1 MVSPTTFTAPS
12 SSLLLP
18 SAPNEKSYKVAIRAN
33 DLFERGQYNE
43 AIIDYTKVLQ
53 LSKDCSKGDQAFV
66 ALIHSNRS
74 ACYIKT
80 KEYEKAR
87 RDAVQT
93 IDLASTWSKV
103 CM

>member
-1 MVSPTTFTAPS
+1 MVSPTTVAPS
-12 SSLLLP
+12 SLLSP
-18 SAPNEKSYKVAIRAN
+18 PAPNEKSYRVAIRAN

-53 LSKDCSKGDQAFV
+53 VSKEGSDQTFL

-74 ACYIKT
+74 ACYLKT

-87 RDAVQT
+87 RDAMQT